1 MRFPDFL
8 LFPFAMLYGGIT
20 AFRNHLFDAG
30 LKRSQQFE
38 VPTIVAGNLAVGG
51 TGKTPFV
58 EFLIKHLTPKVNL
71 AVLSRG
77 YGRKTRGF
85 ILADDSVGPLEIGDE
100 PFQIYAKFK
109 DKVRVAVGEE
119 RILAIPMILA
129 ADDGVQGILLD
140 DAYQHRYLKA
150 DLYVLLTTYGQPFY
164 EDFLLPMG
172 RLREGRKN
180 ANRADAV
187 VVTKCPDSI
196 SPEEKKV
203 ITGSIKRYTR
213 AEVPV
218 YFAGLRYGKPYPLAA
233 GEMRHHKNL
242 ILLTGIVDYRPMLNE
257 LNKNHKVL
265 EVISFPDHHRYSE
278 NDMLKIRNVC
288 DKYKE
293 SRPALVTTE
302 KDASKLR
309 DKKLLKILQH
319 LPIFALP
326 VEVVMEK
333 NDEQDLL
340 RRVHEVIKSKNFVVE
355 N

>member
-8 LFPFAMLYGGIT
+8 LFPFALLYGGIT

-30 LKRSQQFE
+30 IKRSQQFE

-51 TGKTPFV
+51 TGKTPFI
-58 EFLIKHLTPKVNL
+58 EFLIKHLSPKVNL

-85 ILADDSVGPLEIGDE
+85 ILADDTVGPSEIGDE
-100 PFQIYAKFK
+100 PFQIFSKFK
-109 DKVRVAVGEE
+109 DHVRVAVGEE

-129 ADDGVQGILLD
+129 VEDGVQGILLD

-150 DLYVLLTTYGQPFY
+150 DLYVLLTTYEQPFY

-187 VVTKCPDSI
+187 VVTKCPDI
-196 SPEEKKV
+196 LSPEEK
-203 ITGSIKRYTR
+203 IKMTAKIKAYTR
-213 AEVPV
+213 EEVPV
-218 YFAGLRYGKPYPLAA
+218 YFAGLRYGKPYPIEA
-233 GEMRHHKNL
+233 GEKSLHKNL
-242 ILLTGIVDYRPMLNE
+242 VLLTGIVDYRPLLNE
-257 LNKNHKVL
+257 LNKNHRVL

-278 NDMLKIRNVC
+278 SDMLKIRNVC
-288 DKYKE
+288 DKYRE
-293 SRPALVTTE
+293 SRPAIVTTE
-302 KDASKLR
+302 KDAVKLR
-309 DKKLLKILQH
+309 DKKLLKILPH

-326 VEVVMEK
+326 VEVDMEK

-340 RRVHEVIKSKNFVVE
+340 RRVHEVIKSKNSVVE